1 MNESIPS
8 LAIVISQYTSQVTDG
23 RIQRESLQEL
33 LGRIASAEY
42 LNGTERLD
50 EQLNNESPTCS
61 FSCIFFQAQIETSS
75 ALSYRQYPGTLL
87 HRSVLKLT
95 ASVWLIGEG
104 KSKIIIQHF
113 LASCAGDEK
122 GWMSVARVFAFCH

>member
-50 EQLNNESPTCS
+50 EQLYNESPTCS

-75 ALSYRQYPGTLL
+75 ALSYRQHPGTLL
-87 HRSVLKLT
+87 HRSVLKLNN
-95 ASVWLIGEG
+95 
-104 KSKIIIQHF
+104 
-113 LASCAGDEK
+113 
-122 GWMSVARVFAFCH
+122 